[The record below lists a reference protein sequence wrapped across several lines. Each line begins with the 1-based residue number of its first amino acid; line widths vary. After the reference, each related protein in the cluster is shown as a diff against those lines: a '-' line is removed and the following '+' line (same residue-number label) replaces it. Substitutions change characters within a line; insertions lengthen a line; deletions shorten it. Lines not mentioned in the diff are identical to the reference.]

1 MSMASK
7 TIAAGPPRTA
17 SLSTRWREAMTG
29 YLFIAPALAGLLLF
43 FAFPTIRALQI
54 SLTDWNLMRPAEWV
68 GFENYAR
75 LFVDGTFWESL
86 RITLAYVAWNIPVQ
100 TLLGLLI
107 AVLADRLAKSVWLR
121 AVIIAPYLISN
132 VVAGLVWMLMLDPLI
147 GITNNFLTLIGLPPQ
162 TFMASPDQAV
172 VSLAGISVWR
182 HVGFT
187 ALLFYAG
194 LQSIPKDLY
203 EAARLDGASEFAMF
217 RLITLP
223 LLRPVLVFVL
233 VTSVIGSFQ
242 VFDVIAVTTQGGPA
256 GSTRAILWYIYEHA
270 FQLGG
275 MGYASAMSMV
285 LFVALI
291 AVTLAQLRFLR
302 ADQSDLA

>member
-1 MSMASK
+1 MKAVPVPR
-7 TIAAGPPRTA
+7 PPGRLVRTGQCSA
-17 SLSTRWREAMTG
+17 VGNQRAESRPPST
-29 YLFIAPALAGLLLF
+29 P
-43 FAFPTIRALQI
+43 
-54 SLTDWNLMRPAEWV
+54 D
-68 GFENYAR
+68 
-75 LFVDGTFWESL
+75 
-86 RITLAYVAWNIPVQ
+86 
-100 TLLGLLI
+100 LLGAAYHVRVLILLPPSEGKT
-107 AVLADRLAKSVWLR
+107 APTSGPSLDLDSLLDADRLTAARREVMSALVEVSRSDEGASVL
-121 AVIIAPYLISN
+121 
-132 VVAGLVWMLMLDPLI
+132 GLGPRSAEQVS
-147 GITNNFLTLIGLPPQ
+147 TNLTLE
-162 TFMASPDQAV
+162 TSPCVPAHQ
-172 VSLAGISVWR
+172 L
-182 HVGFT
+182 FT
-187 ALLFYAG
+187 G
-194 LQSIPKDLY
+194 VLY